1 MGREPSLF
9 TRAFSCT
16 GHITCRSRSAS
27 FLFRNQPL
35 SICPCACLTT
45 SALPP
50 SVQKACFRLSTFH
63 SFSQRLRTPHST
75 ANRLA
80 TARLQATS
88 IFFFSLKNNRRR
100 PVARQKAV
108 VGAQWRL
115 SKGAQTELRP
125 HNLAISRTRRRR
137 QSGERLVR
145 HERNSHR
152 LVVRAVSG

>member
-1 MGREPSLF
+1 MNPIACQSAKQCPVFMGREPSLF

-88 IFFFSLKNNRRR
+88 IFFLFEKQQ
-100 PVARQKAV
+100 ATA
-108 VGAQWRL
+108 
-115 SKGAQTELRP
+115 
-125 HNLAISRTRRRR
+125 SRTAKSGGRRTVAPE
-137 QSGERLVR
+137 QGST
-145 HERNSHR
+145 N
-152 LVVRAVSG
+152 RAPTT